1 MIVNIFTTV
10 VNRPDFVFLQKKLFD
25 KFLQNRFAFHVIDD
39 SNNPELSIN
48 FMKICAENNCK
59 YYKKPYQDIYC
70 PSTACAKTVQWTY
83 DNIIKKNHSEE
94 IVLFIDSDMFIIDQ
108 FDIID
113 YMKDNLIAGL
123 EQVRGHVKYMW
134 NGLMIF
140 NMDKL
145 TDKNIDFSNG
155 IVDGELTDVG
165 GFTYYYFNKNK
176 IEMKNTGAE
185 YPDEINNILVKNE
198 LNTKGYNMEL
208 HLNKKF
214 LHYRAATNWH
224 SNWKGTTDPLSE
236 KTKIFNEVIRS
247 ILK

>member
-1 MIVNIFTTV
+1 MIINIFTTV
-10 VNRPDFVFLQKKLFD
+10 VNRPNFIFLQKKLFD
-25 KFLQNRFAFHVIDD
+25 KFLLNPFVFHVVDD
-39 SNNPELSIN
+39 SNDPELSAN
-48 FMKICAENNCK
+48 FIEICAENNCK
-59 YYKKPYQDIYC
+59 YYKKPYQNIHC
-70 PSTACAKTVQWTY
+70 PSTACANTVQWTY

-94 IVLFIDSDMFIIDQ
+94 MVLFIDSDMFLIDQ

-113 YMKDNLIAGL
+113 YMKDSLIAGL

-134 NGLMIF
+134 NGLMVF
-140 NMDKL
+140 NMGKL
-145 TDKNIDFSNG
+145 PDKNIDFSNG
-155 IVDGELTDVG
+155 VVDGELTDVG
-165 GFTYYYFNKNK
+165 GFTYYYFKTNK

-224 SNWKGTTDPLSE
+224 SNWKGTADPLFE